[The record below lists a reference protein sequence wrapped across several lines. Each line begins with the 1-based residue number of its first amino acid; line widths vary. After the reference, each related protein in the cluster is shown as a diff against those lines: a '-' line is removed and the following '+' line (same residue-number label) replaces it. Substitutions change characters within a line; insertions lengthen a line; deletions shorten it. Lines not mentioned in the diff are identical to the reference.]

1 MTLYRV
7 FILLKYKH
15 LHELTYVSYPI
26 EHERLLKICI
36 SIIKWYKILH
46 NSYSKESKS
55 KEYKNKLE
63 LNWRFLNLDFYLHRG
78 LEKLGSCDPSP
89 FPKSS
94 LVSVFVHFI
103 FHVCFCS
110 PHDNLCTLKQLNMY
124 MYIFYTILI
133 PF

>member
-26 EHERLLKICI
+26 EHESLLKICI

-55 KEYKNKLE
+55 RAGKEYKNKLE
-63 LNWRFLNLDFYLHRG
+63 LKWTILNLDFYLHRG
-78 LEKLGSCDPSP
+78 LEGLDPSP